1 LEVEEL
7 IDGVRGV
14 TAIYS
19 AVVEFT
25 GPAGDRAPNLGA
37 WDEEPSSTLGT
48 TLELV
53 VAVFV
58 LVLNDELASHGC
70 FVSRTGSSWETRM
83 VVSPE

>member
-1 LEVEEL
+1 LLLVEL
-7 IDGVRGV
+7 IVVVRGV

-25 GPAGDRAPNLGA
+25 GTAGDRAPNLGT

-53 VAVFV
+53 VAVVV
-58 LVLNDELASHGC
+58 LLSWFFE
-70 FVSRTGSSWETRM
+70 TGEKRSVILGG
-83 VVSPE
+83 VVHLHTLHHK

>member
-1 LEVEEL
+1 LLLVEL
-7 IDGVRGV
+7 IVVVRGV

-25 GPAGDRAPNLGA
+25 GTAGDRVPNLGT

-53 VAVFV
+53 VAVV
-58 LVLNDELASHGC
+58 ELLKKLASLGC
-70 FVSRTGSSWETRM
+70 FISRVGSNWETST
-83 VVSPE
+83 VSDPV